1 MTQKQSFY
9 LTWTERR
16 FKNGTDFNTTQNG
29 SKTRNKIQL
38 KNFNQKSFSSN
49 ENVLVFSECEFENDC
64 EFF

>member
-49 ENVLVFSECEFENDC
+49 ENLTQNF
-64 EFF
+64 